1 MQASTDLQKQVDN
14 NLQKLRTIRD
24 EVRLHAHLFNMELK
38 DAWQELEPKLTQ
50 AELKAKKAT
59 EATAAALG
67 GAIEALIEFQ
77 ARTKKQ

>member
-1 MQASTDLQKQVDN
+1 MQATTDLQKQVDK
-14 NLQKLRTIRD
+14 NLQKLRTVRD

-38 DAWQELEPKLTQ
+38 EAWEKLEPKLTQ

-59 EATAAALG
+59 EASAVALG

-77 ARTKKQ
+77 SRTKKQ